1 MSENAENLPEIPQLT
16 SAEKSEMRGLLQ
28 TLEPKVHVGKH
39 GVTPTVLKE
48 IEAAFKHEDL
58 IKIKFTGDRKT
69 VAVEIEAISQ
79 AARAVVVG
87 SVGKVAGFYRPGAE
101 VEAVEEEVEEVV
113 EPKKSKKRK
122 A

>member
-48 IEAAFKHEDL
+48 VEAAFKHEDL

-101 VEAVEEEVEEVV
+101 PAEVVEEVEEVV

>member
-1 MSENAENLPEIPQLT
+1 MSENLPEIPVLT

-28 TLEPKVHVGKH
+28 TLEPKVHVGKN

-48 IEAAFKHEDL
+48 VEAAFKHEDL

-69 VAVEIEAISQ
+69 VSGEIEAIST
-79 AARAVVVG
+79 AARATVVG

-101 VEAVEEEVEEVV
+101 PADVVEEEEKVVE
-113 EPKKSKKRK
+113 EPKKKPKRK

>member
-1 MSENAENLPEIPQLT
+1 MPEKTENLPEIPHLT

-28 TLEPKVHVGKH
+28 TLEPKVHVGKN
-39 GVTPTVLKE
+39 GVTPTLLKE
-48 IEAAFKHEDL
+48 IEAAFRHEDL

-69 VAVEIEAISQ
+69 VAAEIEAISQ
-79 AARAVVVG
+79 AARATVVG

-101 VEAVEEEVEEVV
+101 KTVVVEEVEAVEE
-113 EPKKSKKRK
+113 PKKSRKRK